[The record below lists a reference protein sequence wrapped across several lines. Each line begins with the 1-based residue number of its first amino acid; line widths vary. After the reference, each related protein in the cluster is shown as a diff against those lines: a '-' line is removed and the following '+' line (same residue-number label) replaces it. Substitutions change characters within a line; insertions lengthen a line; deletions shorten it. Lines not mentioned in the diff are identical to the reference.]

1 MPIESQ
7 IIKPIAKG
15 IVHRICSGQVIL
27 DLSSAVKELVENS
40 LDAAATSIEISL
52 KDFGEEWFQ
61 VTDNGCGISPNSFK
75 VLLQYHYYHHSLK
88 LKALKKN
95 CVRVLSL
102 LSLLQV
108 LALKHHTSKLSEFHD
123 LQSLTTFGFRGE
135 ALSSLCALGDLT
147 IETRT
152 ANEQVATHLT
162 FNHSGVLVAEKK
174 TARQIGTTVTVKKLF
189 SSLPVRSKEF
199 KRNIR
204 KEYGKLVSLLN
215 VSDCVFVSIFLSS

>member
-1 MPIESQ
+1 
-7 IIKPIAKG
+7 
-15 IVHRICSGQVIL
+15 
-27 DLSSAVKELVENS
+27 
-40 LDAAATSIEISL
+40 
-52 KDFGEEWFQ
+52 
-61 VTDNGCGISPNSFK
+61 
-75 VLLQYHYYHHSLK
+75 
-88 LKALKKN
+88 
-95 CVRVLSL
+95 
-102 LSLLQV
+102 LQV

-135 ALSSLCALGDLT
+135 ALSSLCALGNLT

-152 ANEQVATHLT
+152 VNEPVATHLT

-174 TARQIGTTVTVKKLF
+174 IARQIGTTVTVKKLF

-215 VSDCVFVSIFLSS
+215 VSDCVFSYSMMFYVFIVMNVFHFSKYLNWYLKL